1 VEQVAKDVDLILV
14 VGSQNSSNSNR
25 LVELAQRLNRKA
37 KLIDSANDIDPKWL
51 EGVSRIGLTAGA
63 SAPEVLVEQ
72 VSERLAN
79 FGFTDQRDLDLIR
92 EDVRFT
98 LPSRAP
104 VDRARAAPLT
114 AGRVASKEFCMVLPG
129 REVSRRNPPVPGSSA
144 VVAAQKWPGDSPQ
157 HKERTLAV
165 KIVRQPN
172 KIAIMGAPSSAA
184 AFLPGSEKAPAALRA
199 AGIVERLQSIGYE
212 VTDLGDCF
220 PRLFADDE
228 EHKRAR
234 NIPEIVA
241 SLHDLKP
248 RAEIGLKS
256 GALVLVLGGDC
267 TQIIALLTAARR
279 YYKHVNLLW
288 FDRDADLNTPASTP
302 SGRLDGMGLASII
315 GKGSPE
321 LVRFWGEPPLV
332 REPDALIY
340 GLQRIESTRS

>member
-1 VEQVAKDVDLILV
+1 
-14 VGSQNSSNSNR
+14 
-25 LVELAQRLNRKA
+25 
-37 KLIDSANDIDPKWL
+37 
-51 EGVSRIGLTAGA
+51 
-63 SAPEVLVEQ
+63 
-72 VSERLAN
+72 
-79 FGFTDQRDLDLIR
+79 
-92 EDVRFT
+92 
-98 LPSRAP
+98 
-104 VDRARAAPLT
+104 
-114 AGRVASKEFCMVLPG
+114 
-129 REVSRRNPPVPGSSA
+129 
-144 VVAAQKWPGDSPQ
+144 
-157 HKERTLAV
+157 LAV

-172 KIAIMGAPSSAA
+172 KIAIIGAPSSAA

-212 VTDLGDCF
+212 VTDLGDCA

-241 SLHDLKP
+241 SLNDLKP
-248 RAEIGLKS
+248 RAELGFKA

-267 TQIIALLTAARR
+267 TQIIALLTGARR
-279 YYKHVNLLW
+279 YYKHINLLW

-302 SGRLDGMGLASII
+302 SGRLDGMVLASII

-340 GLQRIESTRS
+340 GLQRVDQPEVDFLTRSPLRHVYAADISLHGAEKSARDVLAHLHADTREFMVHVDLDVIAQEEFAAVNMPDSGGLSYAEVRSSLVEFVKQKNLLGLDVAQYNPDRDPDGSGARKVVDLLADVLAARLESLAAPAPPSASPATEDTPSATA

>member
-1 VEQVAKDVDLILV
+1 
-14 VGSQNSSNSNR
+14 
-25 LVELAQRLNRKA
+25 
-37 KLIDSANDIDPKWL
+37 
-51 EGVSRIGLTAGA
+51 
-63 SAPEVLVEQ
+63 
-72 VSERLAN
+72 
-79 FGFTDQRDLDLIR
+79 
-92 EDVRFT
+92 
-98 LPSRAP
+98 
-104 VDRARAAPLT
+104 
-114 AGRVASKEFCMVLPG
+114 M
-129 REVSRRNPPVPGSSA
+129 
-144 VVAAQKWPGDSPQ
+144 
-157 HKERTLAV
+157 AV

-172 KIAIMGAPSSAA
+172 KIAIIGAPSSAA

-212 VTDLGDCF
+212 VTDLGDCA

-241 SLHDLKP
+241 SLNDLKP
-248 RAEIGLKS
+248 RAELGFKA

-267 TQIIALLTAARR
+267 TQIIALLTGARR
-279 YYKHVNLLW
+279 YYKHINLLW

-302 SGRLDGMGLASII
+302 SGRLDGMVLASII

-340 GLQRIESTRS
+340 GLQRVDQPEVDFLTRSPLRHVYAADISLHGAEKSARDVLAHLHADTREFMVHVDLDVIAQEEFAAVNVPDSGGLSYAEVRSSLVEFVKQKNLLGLDVAQYNPDRDPDGSGARKVVDLLADVLAARLESLAAPAPPSASPATEDTPSATA

>member
-1 VEQVAKDVDLILV
+1 
-14 VGSQNSSNSNR
+14 
-25 LVELAQRLNRKA
+25 
-37 KLIDSANDIDPKWL
+37 
-51 EGVSRIGLTAGA
+51 
-63 SAPEVLVEQ
+63 
-72 VSERLAN
+72 
-79 FGFTDQRDLDLIR
+79 
-92 EDVRFT
+92 
-98 LPSRAP
+98 
-104 VDRARAAPLT
+104 
-114 AGRVASKEFCMVLPG
+114 
-129 REVSRRNPPVPGSSA
+129 
-144 VVAAQKWPGDSPQ
+144 
-157 HKERTLAV
+157 LAV

-172 KIAIMGAPSSAA
+172 KMPSWST
-184 AFLPGSEKAPAALRA
+184 FQCRRFSPGSEKAPAALRA

-212 VTDLGDCF
+212 VTDLGDCA

-340 GLQRIESTRS
+340 GLQRVDQPEVDFLTRSPLRHVYGRRHQPAWHRKIGARCPRAPPRRHARIHSACGS

>member
-1 VEQVAKDVDLILV
+1 
-14 VGSQNSSNSNR
+14 
-25 LVELAQRLNRKA
+25 
-37 KLIDSANDIDPKWL
+37 
-51 EGVSRIGLTAGA
+51 
-63 SAPEVLVEQ
+63 
-72 VSERLAN
+72 
-79 FGFTDQRDLDLIR
+79 
-92 EDVRFT
+92 
-98 LPSRAP
+98 
-104 VDRARAAPLT
+104 
-114 AGRVASKEFCMVLPG
+114 
-129 REVSRRNPPVPGSSA
+129 
-144 VVAAQKWPGDSPQ
+144 
-157 HKERTLAV
+157 LAV

-172 KIAIMGAPSSAA
+172 KIAIIGAPSSAA

-212 VTDLGDCF
+212 VTDLGDCA

-241 SLHDLKP
+241 SLNDLKP
-248 RAEIGLKS
+248 RAELGFKA

-267 TQIIALLTAARR
+267 TQIIALLTGARR
-279 YYKHVNLLW
+279 YYKHINLLW

-302 SGRLDGMGLASII
+302 SGRLDGMVLASII

-340 GLQRIESTRS
+340 GLQRVDQPEVDFLTRSPLRHVYAADISLHGAEKSARDVLAHLHADTREFMVHVDLDVIAQDEFAAVNVPDSGGLSYAEVRSSLVEFVKQKNLLGLDVAQYNPDRDPDGSGARKVVDLLADVLAARLESLAAPAPPSASPATEDTPSATA

>member
-1 VEQVAKDVDLILV
+1 
-14 VGSQNSSNSNR
+14 
-25 LVELAQRLNRKA
+25 
-37 KLIDSANDIDPKWL
+37 
-51 EGVSRIGLTAGA
+51 
-63 SAPEVLVEQ
+63 
-72 VSERLAN
+72 
-79 FGFTDQRDLDLIR
+79 
-92 EDVRFT
+92 
-98 LPSRAP
+98 
-104 VDRARAAPLT
+104 
-114 AGRVASKEFCMVLPG
+114 
-129 REVSRRNPPVPGSSA
+129 
-144 VVAAQKWPGDSPQ
+144 
-157 HKERTLAV
+157 LAV

-172 KIAIMGAPSSAA
+172 KIAIIGAPSSAA

-212 VTDLGDCF
+212 VTDLGDCA

-241 SLHDLKP
+241 SLNDLKP
-248 RAEIGLKS
+248 RAELGFKA

-267 TQIIALLTAARR
+267 TQIIALLTGARR
-279 YYKHVNLLW
+279 YYKHINLLW

-302 SGRLDGMGLASII
+302 SGRLDGMVLASII

-340 GLQRIESTRS
+340 GLQRVDQPEVDFLTRSPLRHVYAADISLHGAEKSARDVLAHLHADTREFMVHVDLDVIAQEEFAAVNVPDSGGLSYAEVRSSLVEFVKQKNLLGLDVAQYNPDRDPDGSGARKVVDLLADVLAARLESLAAPAPPSASPATEDTPSATA

>member
-1 VEQVAKDVDLILV
+1 
-14 VGSQNSSNSNR
+14 
-25 LVELAQRLNRKA
+25 
-37 KLIDSANDIDPKWL
+37 
-51 EGVSRIGLTAGA
+51 
-63 SAPEVLVEQ
+63 
-72 VSERLAN
+72 
-79 FGFTDQRDLDLIR
+79 
-92 EDVRFT
+92 
-98 LPSRAP
+98 
-104 VDRARAAPLT
+104 
-114 AGRVASKEFCMVLPG
+114 M
-129 REVSRRNPPVPGSSA
+129 
-144 VVAAQKWPGDSPQ
+144 
-157 HKERTLAV
+157 AV

-172 KIAIMGAPSSAA
+172 KIAIIGAPSSAA

-212 VTDLGDCF
+212 VTDLGDCA

-241 SLHDLKP
+241 SLNDLKP
-248 RAEIGLKS
+248 RAELGFKA

-267 TQIIALLTAARR
+267 TQIIALLTGARR
-279 YYKHVNLLW
+279 YYKHINLLW

-302 SGRLDGMGLASII
+302 SGRLDGMVLASII

-340 GLQRIESTRS
+340 GLKRVDQPEVDFLTRSPLRHVYAADISLHGAEKSARDVLAHLHADTREFMVHADLDVIAQEEFAAVNMPDSGGLSYAEVRSSLVEFVKQKNLLGLDVAQYNPDRDPDGSGARKVVDLLADVLAARLESLAAPAPPSASPATEDTPSATA